1 MKLLASSIIFLIS
14 EVANAGG
21 VKQLNPGEQITAIC
35 GTSNTGTWTCK
46 LGHCSGSQPPYY
58 IEDSA
63 GNSVSG
69 KKYLTITEA
78 QQMFSF
84 LSQMGVCK

>member
-1 MKLLASSIIFLIS
+1 MKLLASLIIFFNS
-14 EVANAGG
+14 GVANAGG
-21 VKQLNPGEQITAIC
+21 VKQLNPGEPITAIC
-35 GTSNTGTWTCK
+35 GTTNTATSTCK
-46 LGHCSGSQPPYY
+46 LGHYSGSQTPYY

-78 QQMFSF
+78 QQMFS
-84 LSQMGVCK
+84 LLRQMGVCK